1 MVRTIEILFVFLI
14 SSFIFGIFL
23 SDIEFN
29 KISLNIY
36 NIIIKNNTIL
46 NGIKVEIM
54 KNSLLY
60 LFGILML
67 VNEWNN
73 LIRYIL
79 GIIKTEPHKNK
90 ELDPD
95 DKELGKGKI
104 IGIVERIMFFFFVIT
119 GNYAS
124 IGFILTAKGITRF
137 KNLDKRDF
145 AEYVLI
151 GTLLSSAIS
160 IFWAYIIKLGINSI

>member
-1 MVRTIEILFVFLI
+1 
-14 SSFIFGIFL
+14 
-23 SDIEFN
+23 
-29 KISLNIY
+29 
-36 NIIIKNNTIL
+36 
-46 NGIKVEIM
+46 
-54 KNSLLY
+54 
-60 LFGILML
+60 ML